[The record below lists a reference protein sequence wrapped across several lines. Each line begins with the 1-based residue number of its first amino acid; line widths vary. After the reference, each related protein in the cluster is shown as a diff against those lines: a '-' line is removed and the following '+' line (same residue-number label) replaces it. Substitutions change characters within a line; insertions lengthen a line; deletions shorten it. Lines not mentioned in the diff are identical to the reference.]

1 MNVRAPIL
9 YLDLDGTLLDTRE
22 KYHRLHCRIALD
34 LDHEPLP
41 RGTFWARKR
50 SGVDLVTLLPD
61 WDDAA
66 RAEYSRRWLAEI
78 ELPLYTRFDR
88 LVPGARESLLRL
100 ASRFELVL
108 VTLRRDGQEL
118 RRQLRRL
125 GIAPLFSRLIVRGD
139 HGGLELTKAELL
151 RLTVA
156 SDDERGSIVVGDS
169 EEDVRAA
176 RALGGTFVA
185 VLTGMRDRAF
195 LAALGADLI
204 IESVAQLPA
213 ALQSAL
219 PSPAAGKRR
228 GLPAESSLECF
239 GVRPTSR

>member
-1 MNVRAPIL
+1 
-9 YLDLDGTLLDTRE
+9 
-22 KYHRLHCRIALD
+22 
-34 LDHEPLP
+34 
-41 RGTFWARKR
+41 
-50 SGVDLVTLLPD
+50 VTLLPD

-78 ELPLYTRFDR
+78 ELPAYTRFDR

-125 GIAPLFSRLIVRGD
+125 GIAPLFSRLLVRGD
-139 HGGLELTKAELL
+139 HGELELTKAELL
-151 RLTVA
+151 RLTVGP
-156 SDDERGSIVVGDS
+156 DERGSVVVGDS

-219 PSPAAGKRR
+219 LSPARGKRR
-228 GLPAESSLECF
+228 GLPVESS
-239 GVRPTSR
+239 P

>member
-1 MNVRAPIL
+1 MNEHAPIL
-9 YLDLDGTLLDTRE
+9 YLDLDGTILDIRE

-34 LDHEPLP
+34 LGRELLP

-50 SGVDLVTLLPD
+50 TGVALEDLLPD
-61 WDDAA
+61 WDEAA

-100 ASRFELVL
+100 ASQFELVL

-125 GIAPLFSRLIVRGD
+125 GVAPLFSRLLVRGD
-139 HGGLELTKAELL
+139 HDGTELTKAQLL

-156 SDDERGSIVVGDS
+156 PDGRRSVVVGDS

-176 RALGGTFVA
+176 RALGSPFVA
-185 VLTGMRDRAF
+185 VLTGMRDRDF
-195 LAALGADLI
+195 LAALAPDLI

-213 ALQSAL
+213 ALQSVL
-219 PSPAAGKRR
+219 PSPAAG
-228 GLPAESSLECF
+228 GSD
-239 GVRPTSR
+239 GVSRIA